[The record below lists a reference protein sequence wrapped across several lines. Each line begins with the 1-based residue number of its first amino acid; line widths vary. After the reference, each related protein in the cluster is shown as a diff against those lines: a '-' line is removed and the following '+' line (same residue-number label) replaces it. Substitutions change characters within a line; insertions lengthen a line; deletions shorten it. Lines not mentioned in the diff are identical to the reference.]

1 MVGIVIVSH
10 SSKVAEGIK
19 ELAGQMAQSVPIV
32 AAGGTSDGR
41 LGTDVEK
48 IMNAIQEVYSEDGVV
63 VLFDLG
69 SAYMNSEMAIECLPE
84 DMQKNIAIVDT
95 ALVEGAV
102 TAAVESSLNSS
113 LEAVKK
119 SVAEMSLGKMP

>member
-10 SSKVAEGIK
+10 SEKIAEGVK
-19 ELAGQMAQSVPIV
+19 ALALQMAEEVPMA

-41 LGTDVEK
+41 IGTDMEK
-48 IMNAIQEVYSEDGVV
+48 ISNAINEVYSEDGVL

-69 SAYMNSEMAIECLPE
+69 SAFMNAEMALDFLPD
-84 DMQKNIAIVDT
+84 DMKEKVEIVDA

-102 TAAVESSLNSS
+102 TAAVESSIS
-113 LEAVKK
+113 K
-119 SVAEMSLGKMP
+119 SREDIKNL